1 MLKYLRIFL
10 LCGVCFI
17 ISKSIKA
24 QTFEAGVIA
33 GINLSQLHGDG
44 LAGFNQIGLNF
55 GGRVAI
61 TPVEKWKWSLDF
73 LYSQKGSNRGPDDP
87 ASIELESFRLNYT
100 EVNLMVHFLDWREED
115 TENEFHKLH
124 FDFGLSWGRL
134 LDFKVKDVFGTD
146 ISELQDFNKNMFDII
161 AGATFYI
168 NENIGINGQYSYTV
182 NNVRKDKD
190 EQSLAGRTL
199 TFRVLYMF

>member
-1 MLKYLRIFL
+1 MLNYLRIFL

-17 ISKSIKA
+17 FSKDIKA
-24 QTFEAGVIA
+24 QTFEAGLIA
-33 GINLSQLHGDG
+33 GMNLSQLHGDG

-73 LYSQKGSNRGPDDP
+73 LYSQKGSNRGPDDA
-87 ASIELESFRLNYT
+87 ASITVESFRLNYT

-124 FDFGLSWGRL
+124 FDFGFAWGRL
-134 LDFKVKDVFGTD
+134 LDFKVKDVFGSD
-146 ISELQDFNKNMFDII
+146 ISDLEDLNRNMFDVIV
-161 AGATFYI
+161 GATFYI
-168 NENIGINGQYSYTV
+168 NKNIGINGQYSYTV
-182 NNVRKDKD
+182 NDVRKNDE

>member
-1 MLKYLRIFL
+1 MLKYLRIIL

-17 ISKSIKA
+17 LSKNINA

-33 GINLSQLHGDG
+33 GINLSQLHGDA

-55 GGRVAI
+55 GGRVAV

-73 LYSQKGSNRGPDDP
+73 LYSQKGSNKGSDDP
-87 ASIELESFRLNYT
+87 ITIPIKSFRMNYT
-100 EVNLMVHFLDWREED
+100 EVNFMVHFLDWLQE
-115 TENEFHKLH
+115 TENEYYKLH
-124 FDFGLSWGRL
+124 FDFGVAWGRL
-134 LDFKVKDVFGTD
+134 LNFKVKDDFGTD
-146 ISELQDFNKNMFDII
+146 ISSTEDLSKNMFDII

-168 NENIGINGQYSYTV
+168 NNNVGINGQYAYTV
-182 NNVRKDKD
+182 NNVRKDKN

-199 TFRVLYMF
+199 TFRVFYMF